1 MQLTEEI
8 QVRCK
13 HYLRGQRAWSFAHNM
28 ATLGAGIVSLV
39 VAALTQVESWPMGIP
54 SKDLTTG
61 VLSLIVSIV
70 TFAAT
75 KGAFERK
82 WITNR
87 KTRAALDKLL
97 IDAQAPQ
104 PKDQQLRKR
113 LQVILDEHEKGILGA
128 K

>member
-1 MQLTEEI
+1 MSLAQDV
-8 QVRCK
+8 QVRLK
-13 HYLRGQRAWSFAHNM
+13 RYLRGQRAWSFAHNM

-39 VAALTQVESWPMGIP
+39 VAALTQVESWPSGMP

-61 VLSLIVSIV
+61 GLSLMVSIV

-97 IDAQAPQ
+97 IEAQAPQ
-104 PKDQQLRKR
+104 PDDQPLRQR
-113 LQVILDEHEKGILGA
+113 LQLIIDEHEKGILGA
-128 K
+128 